1 MNSYAKKTAA
11 ASRKVAQHGTKGR
24 KALQDGN
31 AGKDIKDFYLVQL
44 LL

>member
-24 KALQDGN
+24 KASRGVN
-31 AGKDIKDFYLVQL
+31 AEKDIKDFRLVQS
-44 LL
+44 